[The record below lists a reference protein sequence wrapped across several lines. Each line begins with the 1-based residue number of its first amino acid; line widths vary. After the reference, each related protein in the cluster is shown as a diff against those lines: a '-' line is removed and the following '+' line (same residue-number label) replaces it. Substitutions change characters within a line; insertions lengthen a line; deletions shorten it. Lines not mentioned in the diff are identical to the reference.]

1 MILCLL
7 ATLALG
13 QEVLVVQT
21 PGVSRGSY
29 APLVHALEQEGLEP
43 RVVGFD
49 CGSHDTA
56 ALVDQLVAA
65 AGPEPVVVAHGLGA
79 TLALKAA
86 PRLQG
91 ARFVL
96 SAPVL
101 GVLPQPG
108 LLEAV
113 QGDVGL
119 SVVLSEARA
128 AVLLGEPVPALG
140 CVPVPFAAEVQ
151 SWVRSGAVPLDL
163 AAVDEPVFM
172 VLSLGDDVASVEATL
187 PAARRLGG
195 PRRVLR
201 LGLSRLDPRDYEH
214 IQLLVEPRVL
224 RVLAREVRRPRWS
237 RYLDPR

>member
-1 MILCLL
+1 MSWLLL
-7 ATLALG
+7 AGLALG

-21 PGVSRGSY
+21 PGLSRGAY
-29 APLVHALEQEGLEP
+29 APLVHALEQEGLHP

-49 CGSHDTA
+49 CGSHDLA
-56 ALVDQLVAA
+56 DLVDQLVAA
-65 AGPEPVVVAHGLGA
+65 AGPELVVVAHGLGA
-79 TLALKAA
+79 TLALEAA

-96 SAPVL
+96 SAPIL
-101 GVLPQPG
+101 GVVPQPG

-113 QGDVGL
+113 QGDVGA

-128 AVLLGEPVPALG
+128 APLLGEPVPELS

-151 SWVRSGAVPLDL
+151 SWVRAGSVPLDL

-172 VLSLGDDVASVEATL
+172 VLSLGDDVATVEATL
-187 PAARRLGG
+187 PAARQLAG

-201 LGLSRLDPRDYEH
+201 VGISRFDPQDYQH
-214 IQLLVEPRVL
+214 AQLLSEPRLL
-224 RVLAREVRRPRWS
+224 RVLAREARQPRLRRYS
-237 RYLDPR
+237 DPR